1 MVKSNG
7 QAIVRGG
14 FSYSEPTRDHLA
26 RLADVQDGVDK
37 HAVAFDGIKQGV
49 RKFAEQEPLVAP
61 DVKRRGMRKLFE
73 LLHAFVNE
81 PVKGFGASR
90 TNFRESAEDRVEVD
104 LSAEEQR
111 RFIRRHGKD
120 IFRAIPCALPTTGG
134 RCWGREDN
142 PASAGPIPR

>member
-7 QAIVRGG
+7 QAFVRGR
-14 FSYSEPTRDHLA
+14 FSYSEPTGDHLA

-37 HAVAFDGIKQGV
+37 HPAAFDGIKQGV
-49 RKFAEQEPLVAP
+49 RKFAEQEPVVAS

-81 PVKGFGASR
+81 PVEGFGASQAG
-90 TNFRESAEDRVEVD
+90 FGKSGEERVEVH

-111 RFIRRHGKD
+111 RFIRWHGKD
-120 IFRAIPCALPTTGG
+120 TFPAIPCAPPTTGG
-134 RCWGREDN
+134 RCWGRGGN
-142 PASAGPIPR
+142 PASADPTPR